1 MADRYWVGGTAN
13 WDSAAGTKW
22 ATTSGGAGGASVPT
36 TADDVFFD
44 NLSTGTVTIAAGNT
58 GAKSINCTGF
68 TGTISGTVSITVAG
82 SVILSSGMTYNRT
95 GVTAITGT
103 GTITSAGKTFGNI
116 TMDGVGI
123 TVTLGDSVISSG
135 FVGLTS
141 GTLNLNNWTL
151 TADSFASSN
160 SNARTIAFGT
170 GKIVITGTAG
180 WTTLTTT
187 NLTISGTPVVD
198 VTNSGSVSVTVSPGN
213 PTVANTISFNFTAG
227 TYALGVSGNVRSLNF
242 TGFSGTLSN
251 AARSVAGSIVFSSG
265 MTVSAGTSATT
276 FNATSGGNTI
286 TTNGKTLDFP
296 ITFNGVGGAWQL
308 QDALTLG
315 STRTMTLT
323 NGSFDAAT
331 YSVTLGLFSST
342 NSNTRTISMG
352 SGLWTLAGTG
362 TVWTTATATNLTFN
376 KGTADILLSSG
387 SATARSFAG
396 GGLSFNKITI
406 GGATGSSTT
415 NLQAINATEFA
426 STKPVAH
433 TITITSATA
442 LSFAT
447 WSVSGT
453 AGNVVTLNSSV
464 AGTRRTFNLTN
475 VTSGIDYL
483 AVQDME
489 CLQADRF
496 YVGANSTDNG
506 NNVNVYFTASPS
518 VNVKTIFKNVFSPVF
533 KQILRPIFA

>member
-13 WDSAAGTKW
+13 WDGTAGTKW

-36 TADDVFFD
+36 SADDVFFT

-68 TGTISGTVSITVAG
+68 AGTISGTASITVAG

-160 SNARTIAFGT
+160 SNVRTIAFGT

-198 VTNSGSVSVTVSPGN
+198 VTNSGSVSVSVSPGN
-213 PTVANTISFNFTAG
+213 PTVANTVSFNFTAG

-396 GGLSFNKITI
+396 GGLTFNKITI

-415 NLQAINATEFA
+415 NIQAINATELA

-442 LSFAT
+442 LSFDT

-489 CLQADRF
+489 CLQTNRF

-518 VNVKTIFKNVFSPVF
+518 VAVKTIFRSVFRPVF
-533 KQILRPIFA
+533 REIFRPIF